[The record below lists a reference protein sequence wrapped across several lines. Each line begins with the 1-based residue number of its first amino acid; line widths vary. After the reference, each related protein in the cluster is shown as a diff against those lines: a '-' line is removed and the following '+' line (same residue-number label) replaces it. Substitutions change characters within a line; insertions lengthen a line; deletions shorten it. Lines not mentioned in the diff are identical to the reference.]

1 MSRLFQLPVEL
12 VEIIASFLP
21 LEDLFNLRLT
31 CRELSTKTF
40 HYFTQEHFTIK
51 QFFPSLYGLEALLAI
66 SKSRLRESLRTVV
79 LGPHDSNT
87 AIFPVTARDEE
98 DRKQSLQ
105 DYLRYVNEN
114 RYMKRT
120 GLDAIILQE
129 AFANLPNCS
138 TLEIRDYSLL
148 TIEAGEWCDD
158 VHPLSS
164 YGQSQSSKV
173 AAGWKSP
180 KDTTAFTQFTR
191 TFTLALHAAVTA
203 KLPLE
208 SVIMDCEMSWGK
220 NEIPLDL
227 PSPRWFNPSDCSLE
241 KLLHLQ
247 LYIAWSANLRN
258 PGWVGIVDSIVQF
271 FILAPNINRLG
282 LNLAY
287 RRSASSFLIRLAD
300 TLDFRNITTL
310 DLIWICT
317 DQDSIINAFAKLSP
331 KISCLKLCG
340 FKVNDGNIRDIFK
353 FIGDKMQ
360 LKKISGQWFCQG
372 HSRIAFKSPGSKNG
386 SGLSDRFH
394 YEGPD
399 IMNFMNDLISSIV
412 MVDGDWIGW
421 QRRKHWPLSL
431 QILV

>member
-1 MSRLFQLPVEL
+1 MYIAVSNSIRPQMSRLSQLPVEL

-21 LEDLFNLRLT
+21 SEDLFNLRLT

-66 SKSRLRESLRTVV
+66 SKSRLSESLRTVV

-87 AIFPVTARDEE
+87 TIFPVTARDEE

-105 DYLRYVNEN
+105 GYLHYVNEN

-148 TIEAGEWCDD
+148 TIKADEWCNAI
-158 VHPLSS
+158 HPLSS
-164 YGQSQSSKV
+164 YGQSQFSKV
-173 AAGWKSP
+173 AAGWNSP
-180 KDTTAFTQFTR
+180 KDTTAFTQLTR
-191 TFTLALHAAVTA
+191 TFTIALHAAMTA

-208 SVIMDCEMSWGK
+208 SVIMDYAMSWGK
-220 NEIPLDL
+220 NETPLDL
-227 PSPRWFNPSDCSLE
+227 PSLRWFDPSDCSLK

-247 LYIAWSANLRN
+247 LYIACYADLRK
-258 PGWVGIVDSIVQF
+258 PGWAGMVDRIVQF

-287 RRSASSFLIRLAD
+287 RRSASLFLVRLAD
-300 TLDFRNITTL
+300 TLDFGNITTL
-310 DLIWICT
+310 DLTCICT
-317 DQDSIINAFAKLSP
+317 DQDSIIKAFTKFSS

-340 FKVNDGNIRDIFK
+340 FKVYDGNMRDIFE

-360 LKKISGQWFCQG
+360 LKKISGQWF
-372 HSRIAFKSPGSKNG
+372 R
-386 SGLSDRFH
+386 
-394 YEGPD
+394 
-399 IMNFMNDLISSIV
+399 
-412 MVDGDWIGW
+412 
-421 QRRKHWPLSL
+421 
-431 QILV
+431 

>member
-21 LEDLFNLRLT
+21 PEDLFNLRLT

-40 HYFTQEHFTIK
+40 HCFTQKHFTMK
-51 QFFPSLYGLEALLAI
+51 QFFPSPYGLEALLAI

-79 LGPHDSNT
+79 LGPQDFNT
-87 AIFPVTARDEE
+87 TVFPITGRDEE

-105 DYLRYVNEN
+105 GYLRYINEN
-114 RYMKRT
+114 RYMRQT

-148 TIEAGEWCDD
+148 TTKSDEWWCDD
-158 VHPLSS
+158 IHPLSS
-164 YGQSQSSKV
+164 YGESEFSKV
-173 AAGWKSP
+173 AAGWNSP
-180 KDTTAFTQFTR
+180 KDKAAFTQITR
-191 TFTLALHAAVTA
+191 TFTIALHAAVTA

-208 SVIMDCEMSWGK
+208 SVITDYEMSW
-220 NEIPLDL
+220 NENETPLDL
-227 PSPRWFNPSDCSLE
+227 PSPRWFDPSDCSLK

-247 LYIAWSANLRN
+247 LYIACFNDFRK
-258 PGWVGIVDSIVQF
+258 PGWAGMVDRIVQF

-287 RRSASSFLIRLAD
+287 RRSAGSFLVRLAD
-300 TLDFRNITTL
+300 TPDFGNITTL
-310 DLIWICT
+310 DLTWICT
-317 DQDSIINAFAKLSP
+317 DQDSIINAFTRLSS

-340 FKVNDGNIRDIFK
+340 FKLYDGNIRDIFE

-360 LKKISGQWFCQG
+360 LKKIYGQWFWEYYFG
-372 HSRIAFKSPGSKNG
+372 IAFKSPGSKTG
-386 SGLSDRFH
+386 SATPDCFC

-399 IMNFMNDLISSIV
+399 IINFMKDLISSMV
-412 MVDGDWIGW
+412 MVDVSQIGW
-421 QRRKHWPLSL
+421 KHHRRFWPHSL
-431 QILV
+431 QT